1 MYPADGGRAQ
11 ACAVGGEL
19 CPAATVVIL
28 FLVTN
33 IYFVKARSKNVAPC
47 DGVTEN
53 ISSNAQVET
62 TDWQRRDGAP
72 MRHAEVVGHCYVSRA
87 RRCDCALFRVSRSA
101 SQRRTRCRTSVAHRT
116 RLPRLPSPEPSSC
129 VAWRGQSLSGVAGR
143 STNKYLAAHNHL
155 GLSQKQFGV
164 ETISQVVNANLPRR
178 VQSTCASGTS

>member
-87 RRCDCALFRVSRSA
+87 RRCDCALFR
-101 SQRRTRCRTSVAHRT
+101 
-116 RLPRLPSPEPSSC
+116 PC
-129 VAWRGQSLSGVAGR
+129 VAKRVAAPYALPHECGAPHAPPAAPIARALELRRVAGSKFVWR
-143 STNKYLAAHNHL
+143 SGQVHE
-155 GLSQKQFGV
+155 QIFG
-164 ETISQVVNANLPRR
+164 SA
-178 VQSTCASGTS
+178 